1 MRISRIKTEETAPEV
16 RPLLEEAYRLRG
28 NVPNMFR
35 SMAHAPRILRTMLDH
50 FRAVMADGEVGTK
63 LKELMAVR
71 VSQINLCDY

>member
-50 FRAVMADGEVGTK
+50 FRAVMADGEVSAK

>member
-1 MRISRIKTEETAPEV
+1 MRLSRIPTEATAPEV

-35 SMAHAPRILRTMLDH
+35 SMAHRPRILRTMLDH
-50 FRAVMADGEVGTK
+50 FREVMAESEVGTK
-63 LKELMAVR
+63 LKELLAVR

>member
-1 MRISRIKTEETAPEV
+1 MRISRIKTEDTAPEV

-50 FRAVMADGEVGTK
+50 FRAVMADGEVSAK